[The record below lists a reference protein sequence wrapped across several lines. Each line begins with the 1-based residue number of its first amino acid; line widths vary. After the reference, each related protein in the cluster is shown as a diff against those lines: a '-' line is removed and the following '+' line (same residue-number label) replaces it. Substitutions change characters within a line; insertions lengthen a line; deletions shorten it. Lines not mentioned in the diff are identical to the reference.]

1 MVDKNNIVYGHCIGQ
16 EKNPENSEF
25 ASYFYIHGEL
35 ETKNGYDICSFSPTL
50 FKHCINEGI
59 TIVNTVLSTEDKTP
73 IPSLLFSSFCELK
86 RRMHGFVVAM
96 DDWEGIKDC
105 IEVHKSTQMHG
116 NESYLSD
123 NFNKTFSHIVNTES
137 HIQACKRLEEI
148 FDYSKLIGYRI
159 DTNQV
164 KSDEIKTEDEAK
176 EVIEK
181 VVETYSDLQLYSIKQ
196 LDNCFTA
203 YTYSYPDNLENNIN
217 LNHFLLS
224 EETKAKREAKLKSGE
239 KTEVK

>member
-1 MVDKNNIVYGHCIGQ
+1 MVDKRNIVYGHSFDQ

-25 ASYFYIHGEL
+25 ASFFYIHGEL
-35 ETKNGYDICSFSPTL
+35 ESKNGYDICSFSPEL
-50 FKHCINEGI
+50 FKQCVNEGI
-59 TIVNTVLSTEDKTP
+59 TIVNTVLSTEDKEP
-73 IPSLLFSSFCELK
+73 IPSLLFSSFCTMK
-86 RRMHGFVVAM
+86 RRMHGWVVAM

-123 NFNKTFSHIVNTES
+123 NFSKTFSYIVNTES
-137 HIQACKRLEEI
+137 HIKECKRLEEI

-164 KSDEIKTEDEAK
+164 KSDNIKTVDEAK
-176 EVIEK
+176 EVVEK
-181 VVETYSDLQLYSIKQ
+181 IVETYSELQLYKIKQ
-196 LDNCFTA
+196 NDKTFTA
-203 YTYSYPDNLENNIN
+203 YTYHYPDNLESNLN

-224 EETKAKREAKLKSGE
+224 EETKAKREAKLKNSSNG
-239 KTEVK
+239 